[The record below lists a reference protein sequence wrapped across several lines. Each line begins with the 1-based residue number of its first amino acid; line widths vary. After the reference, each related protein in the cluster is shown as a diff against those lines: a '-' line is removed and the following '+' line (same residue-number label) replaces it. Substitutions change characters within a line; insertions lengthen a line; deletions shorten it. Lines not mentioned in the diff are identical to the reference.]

1 MTDIYE
7 EKIWTRR
14 YPKNYPL
21 NIEIPSLRPSTF
33 LNEAQERTRKIPPS
47 IISMKPFPMRA

>member
-21 NIEIPSLRPSTF
+21 NIEIPSLFGPRPF
-33 LNEAQERTRKIPPS
+33 
-47 IISMKPFPMRA
+47 